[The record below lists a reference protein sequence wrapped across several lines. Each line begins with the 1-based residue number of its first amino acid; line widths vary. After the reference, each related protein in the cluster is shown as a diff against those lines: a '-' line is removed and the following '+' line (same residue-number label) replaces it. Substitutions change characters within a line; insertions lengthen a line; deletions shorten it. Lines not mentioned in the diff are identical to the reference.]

1 MNIENWFKSIN
12 KYEVVGETIEFCDPA
27 STLEI
32 DEFESAFSISVPE
45 LRSIWLIANGES
57 STSEGIFGGFQLLSI
72 EESKDTIENNLS
84 LLSDGETLKA
94 EEFDSFLGKTSIF
107 ENGWIPF
114 GGLFN
119 RHLLILD
126 ARDKTKRPV
135 FEWSLEL
142 GPGRLIGNDLL
153 DFLVSVRE
161 QLLSQDF
168 IGDLDELK

>member
-1 MNIENWFKSIN
+1 MNIENWFESLN
-12 KYEVVGETIEFCDPA
+12 KYEVVGETIEFRDPA
-27 STLEI
+27 TTLEI
-32 DEFESAFSISVPE
+32 DEFESAFSVSVPE
-45 LRSIWLIANGES
+45 LRSVWQIANGES
-57 STSEGIFGGFQLLSI
+57 SDSEGIFGGFQLLSI
-72 EESKDTIENNLS
+72 EDSKDTIENNLS
-84 LLSDGETLKA
+84 LLTDDETLRA
-94 EEFDSFLGKTSIF
+94 VEFDSFLGKTSIF

-114 GGLFN
+114 AGLFN

-135 FEWSLEL
+135 FEWSLEI

-153 DFLVSVRE
+153 DLMVSVRE